1 MCTDSAARDDAA
13 DGLRPAAAVNGKLRV
28 GTSGYQYGH
37 WKGRFYPED
46 LPKRLW
52 FGHYARHFDTVEI
65 NNTFY
70 RLPGPGVFD
79 AWQQAAPAG
88 FLYALKFSRYGTH
101 RKRLRAPAQPI
112 RLFTSRARRLKEH
125 LGPVLVQLPPRWH
138 ANPERL
144 KAFVARLPEGL
155 RWAIEFRDPSW
166 LTEPVFDLLAQRN
179 VALCIHDML
188 ADHPR
193 RLTADFAYLRFHG
206 ERYGGSY
213 SAQALAAHARRIR
226 AWMADGIDVYAYFN
240 NDAEAYAVRNA
251 ADLRR
256 YAGDVG
262 QRAVA

>member
-1 MCTDSAARDDAA
+1 MRS
-13 DGLRPAAAVNGKLRV
+13 GNGMLRV
-28 GTSGYQYGH
+28 GTSGYQYDH
-37 WKGRFYPED
+37 WKGRFYPEE

-52 FGHYARHFDTVEI
+52 FSHYARLFDTVEI

-70 RLPGPGVFD
+70 RLPAPGVFD
-79 AWQQAAPAG
+79 TWRSAAPDG

-101 RKRLRAPAQPI
+101 RKRLREPAQPI
-112 RLFTSRARRLKEH
+112 RLFTSRARRLKER
-125 LGPVLVQLPPRWH
+125 LGPVLVQLPPHWH
-138 ANPERL
+138 ADTERL
-144 KAFVARLPEGL
+144 AGFVARLPATV

-166 LTEPVFDLLAQRN
+166 LIDPVFELLAERN

-188 ADHPR
+188 PDHPR

-213 SAQALAAHARRIR
+213 TPQALAAHARRVR
-226 AWMADGIDVYAYFN
+226 AWLAEGIDVYAYFN
-240 NDAEAYAVRNA
+240 NDAEGHAVRNA

-256 YAGDVG
+256 YAGDTQ